1 MSANWVAPVL
11 PAEQVTPLHPAEW
24 VAPVHGAEQLTT
36 LHPAEWVAPVLPAQ
50 GLNPSLAANQ
60 TVHRPAVTSTA
71 PHSQVI
77 SDPSV
82 EGLTVP
88 LKVTSERD
96 PQIQEKQTSETA
108 KEPVVR
114 IQNGGFSSRRHIAN
128 REASCSQ

>member
-1 MSANWVAPVL
+1 
-11 PAEQVTPLHPAEW
+11 VTPLHPEEK
-24 VAPVHGAEQLTT
+24 VIPRHSTE
-36 LHPAEWVAPVLPAQ
+36 

-77 SDPSV
+77 SDPTV

-108 KEPVVR
+108 KEPVAR